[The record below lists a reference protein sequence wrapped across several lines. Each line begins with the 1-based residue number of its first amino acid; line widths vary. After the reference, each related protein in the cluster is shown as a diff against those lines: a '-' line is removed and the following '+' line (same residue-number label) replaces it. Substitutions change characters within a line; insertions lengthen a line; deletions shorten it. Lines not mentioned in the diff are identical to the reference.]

1 MKFTILKLIKEK
13 KVVPAKLLGDQT
25 PNWFTWQVNDSD
37 VLEYDRTTKQFTLE
51 VYEFGED
58 EWELVKT
65 LGHEQAYQVALDE
78 GIVYE

>member
-1 MKFTILKLIKEK
+1 MKFTILKLIKEN

-25 PNWFTWQVNDSD
+25 PNGFTWQVNDSD

-58 EWELVKT
+58 DWELVKT

>member
-1 MKFTILKLIKEK
+1 MKFTLLKLIKEK
-13 KVVPAKLLGDQT
+13 KVIPAKLLGDQT
-25 PNWFTWQVNDSD
+25 PTGFTWQVNDSD
-37 VLEYDRTTKQFTLE
+37 VLEYNRNTKQFTLE

-78 GIVYE
+78 GIIYE

>member
-1 MKFTILKLIKEK
+1 MKFTILKLIKEN
-13 KVVPAKLLGDQT
+13 KVVPAKLLADQT
-25 PNWFTWQVNDSD
+25 PNGFTWQVNDSD

>member
-1 MKFTILKLIKEK
+1 MKFTILKLIKEN

-25 PNWFTWQVNDSD
+25 PNGFTWQVNDSD

-51 VYEFGED
+51 VYEFGEND
-58 EWELVKT
+58 WELVKT

>member
-1 MKFTILKLIKEK
+1 MLH
-13 KVVPAKLLGDQT
+13 
-25 PNWFTWQVNDSD
+25 
-37 VLEYDRTTKQFTLE
+37 RTTKQFTLE

>member
-13 KVVPAKLLGDQT
+13 KVVPAKLIPDENPRG
-25 PNWFTWQVNDSD
+25 FTWQIGDSD

-58 EWELVKT
+58 DWELVKT